1 MIKFTVPGRP
11 IPAVRMTQRSKW
23 DKYAQRYLAY
33 KREVAWFAKLAAKEP
48 ISGYVEARIRFYV
61 YGRRRM
67 DIDNLIKSVL
77 DGANGICYED
87 DRLVW
92 KITADRFIVNHSSK
106 QKVEVEFIPLPEA
119 QIS

>member
-23 DKYAQRYLAY
+23 DEYAQRYLAY

-48 ISGYVEARIRFYV
+48 INGLIEARIRFYV

-67 DIDNLIKSVL
+67 DLDNLIKGIL
-77 DGANGICYED
+77 DSCNQICYED

-92 KITADRFIVNHSSK
+92 KITADRFMVNHSSK
-106 QKVEVEFIPLPEA
+106 QKVEVEFIPLPVA